1 MERPNVRENER
12 LIAWLRAHSGRVD
25 YGDQCGHHPPIR
37 EMTWSEI
44 AQATDEELGR
54 PYTRQWLQP
63 KCKLLGIETRG
74 RKGLR
79 PWVPPEVQRARGAER
94 WRRWWRRKTQDPEGL
109 EEYYA
114 KRRKNPS
121 RRRRRARLISGASAG
136 GQRYGR
142 SDAEDECIKASL
154 SQEVV
159 PPLDPSLVDRLVR
172 AALEE
177 DGAFRDVTPQA
188 LVPPDQRARG
198 VVLAKGSG
206 VVAGLPVATAAFAA
220 LDATVRLTPKLN
232 DGDRVESGSVIAAVE
247 GPLAPILSAERV
259 ALNFLQRLSGVATA
273 TRALVDAGAGPAG
286 PLADAGRRRGAR
298 RHAAHAA
305 RRGGGHDLR
314 RGGGGAGR
322 RHRRHSPRQHGGRG
336 EGALRAPGEGSSRH
350 RGVGRRD
357 AGERP
362 RHRRAGG
369 RRHLLRRA
377 DALGAGARHKPG
389 DRDSAGPNAE
399 RGYRGRSPLTGSV
412 RGVPSDAQDKPAEQA
427 SHPTHRG
434 AQDAKRRLG
443 RPGTRPEVS

>member
-1 MERPNVRENER
+1 MRENER

-177 DGAFRDVTPQA
+177 DGAFRDVTTQA
-188 LVPPDQRARG
+188 LVPPDQRGRG

-232 DGDRVESGSVIAAVE
+232 DGDRVEPGSVIAAVE

-273 TRALVDAGAGPAG
+273 TRALVDAVAGLPVRIVDTRKTTPGLRA
-286 PLADAGRRRGAR
+286 LERYAVRV
-298 RHAAHAA
+298 
-305 RRGGGHDLR
+305 GGGHNHRFNLADGVLIKDNHLAAGRSRGLSLTQVVAAARAGTPHTLR
-314 RGGGGAGR
+314 VEVEVTTYAEAEEALAAGTDVILLDNMGVEEMARCVRLAKGRAVTEASGGVTLANVRAIAETGVDVISSGALTHSAPALDISLEIETAPAQTLSGGTGGA
-322 RHRRHSPRQHGGRG
+322 
-336 EGALRAPGEGSSRH
+336 AP
-350 RGVGRRD
+350 
-357 AGERP
+357 
-362 RHRRAGG
+362 
-369 RRHLLRRA
+369 
-377 DALGAGARHKPG
+377 
-389 DRDSAGPNAE
+389 
-399 RGYRGRSPLTGSV
+399 
-412 RGVPSDAQDKPAEQA
+412 
-427 SHPTHRG
+427 
-434 AQDAKRRLG
+434 
-443 RPGTRPEVS
+443 